1 MFEGTGKYFLM
12 FFIVLFIVYMTVKI
26 CLGKLFKAVK
36 IPAWK
41 AYVPFYNRLIL
52 VNLLDIK
59 KSVFYKTLIPFANLY
74 YYNIII
80 KELLKAYKLD
90 PKESI
95 LFILVPMYKFPELV
109 FKRPKFMLHMY
120 DDTEEFISNQNILF
134 ETTPEEQTQNISM
147 APVQDINQIP
157 NQPKNPVPT
166 PSEVNG
172 VVINPAVYNQMDN
185 TVQEEPPINISPQV
199 TEESVF
205 SNNALE
211 PDERHE
217 TVIEAKQE
225 VKQEAKPIN
234 VDNSKPKVCPNCGTK
249 LSPTATTCFL
259 CGTKIL

>member
-12 FFIVLFIVYMTVKI
+12 LFIVLFIVYLTVKI
-26 CLGKLFKAVK
+26 CLGKLFKEAK

-41 AYVPFYNRLIL
+41 AYIPFYNRLVL

-90 PKESI
+90 AKESI
-95 LFILVPMYKFPELV
+95 WFILIPMYKFPELV

-120 DDTEEFISNQNILF
+120 DDTEQFISNQNILF
-134 ETTPEEQTQNISM
+134 ENQNENKV
-147 APVQDINQIP
+147 PNEIN
-157 NQPKNPVPT
+157 NQPVNIMQT

-172 VVINPAVYNQMDN
+172 VVINPATYNQMDN
-185 TVQEEPPINISPQV
+185 VIKEEPLVNTAPQ
-199 TEESVF
+199 EQAESVF
-205 SNNALE
+205 LNNALE

-225 VKQEAKPIN
+225 VKQEEKPIS
-234 VDNSKPKVCPNCGTK
+234 VDNGKPKVCPKCGTK
-249 LSPTATTCFL
+249 LAPTATTCFL